1 VVRVRNMSERLY
13 FNLVSTQES
22 LPDCEGVEVDNVRHA
37 QAAAVAMLDEL
48 LQEDASAARDWS
60 GWTLSVTD
68 RGGRVLFSID
78 LSLAGYAQGRASKI
92 DRGEKRPRRE
102 KLVRR
107 GQFPRVGGDQARSRG
122 LPIAG
127 RKGPKT

>member
-1 VVRVRNMSERLY
+1 MSTRLH
-13 FNLVSTQES
+13 FNLISKS
-22 LPDCEGVEVDNVRHA
+22 GFLPDQEGVQVVNVRDA
-37 QAAAVAMLDEL
+37 QAAALSMLEEL
-48 LQEDASAARDWS
+48 RQEDASAARDWS

-127 RKGPKT
+127 RKGRKT